1 MEPDKFPRFDNA
13 FVSNIGKH
21 IFATLVTEYAG
32 IDLVTYW
39 DTERAHVTQ
48 NQLRDIILEMTK
60 CVATM
65 HNHKITN
72 RDIKN
77 SNVTIDK
84 DGTVRLIDFGLSTRK
99 QKMTTMCGTLIFL
112 SGELLGRIDPKHSN
126 NSIFHEP
133 YTYKVDFHSL
143 AQTLRCLVYGIKVAD
158 DSIDIADDSIDSAD
172 DSIDIAEASNNKH
185 RIRHLSADFRVNL
198 GNFLSQIAY
207 PPGAAYFKDIRPEKL
222 DELFI
227 HPFFTMNYHEEDEV
241 PKTSRKF
248 SLNFDQVFHCIAS
261 FSSGQSVVENELT
274 SRFHLILSTGTR
286 L

>member
-1 MEPDKFPRFDNA
+1 MIIKCSPFTPNGDDGRQAAFMHSFINEVDITRFLSQVEPDKFPRFDNA

-39 DTERAHVTQ
+39 ETERAHVTQ

-99 QKMTTMCGTLIFL
+99 QKMTTMCGTLLFL
-112 SGELLGRIDPKHSN
+112 SGELLGRIDPEHSN
-126 NSIFHEP
+126 NPIFHEP

-143 AQTLRCLVYGIKVAD
+143 AQTVLCLVYGIKVAD
-158 DSIDIADDSIDSAD
+158 DSIDIA
-172 DSIDIAEASNNKH
+172 EASNKKH

-198 GNFLSQIAY
+198 SNFLSQIAY
-207 PPGAAYFKDIRPEKL
+207 PIGAAYFKDIRPEKQ
-222 DELFI
+222 DELFN
-227 HPFFTMNYHEEDEV
+227 HPFFIMNYHEEDEV

-248 SLNFDQVFHCIAS
+248 CNLM
-261 FSSGQSVVENELT
+261 
-274 SRFHLILSTGTR
+274 
-286 L
+286 